1 VEQQAELTRELESDI
16 LRVIRDQNGNHVVQ
30 KIIELVP
37 RQHIDFIMRT
47 IRGQIPGLASHGYG
61 CRVIQRMLEHGTEG
75 DKMDMMAELHASAQ
89 ILITDQYGNYV
100 AQHVILNGKPE
111 DRARMINLVISQMLT
126 LSKHK
131 FASNVVEKC
140 IESGT
145 AKQRSIIREQ
155 LMTVGSDGTS
165 PLPQMM
171 RDQYGNYVLRK
182 YKSEADS
189 AKPL

>member
-1 VEQQAELTRELESDI
+1 
-16 LRVIRDQNGNHVVQ
+16 
-30 KIIELVP
+30 
-37 RQHIDFIMRT
+37 
-47 IRGQIPGLASHGYG
+47 
-61 CRVIQRMLEHGTEG
+61 
-75 DKMDMMAELHASAQ
+75 
-89 ILITDQYGNYV
+89 
-100 AQHVILNGKPE
+100 
-111 DRARMINLVISQMLT
+111 
-126 LSKHK
+126 
-131 FASNVVEKC
+131 VVEKC